1 MLTRFAEI
9 YESPARLGRHAYV
22 DSLSGKIKLPYD
34 PGRGGDVVLPES
46 FVASVR
52 AHIES
57 ALRLEYIDAVFFP
70 DMGHSHFL
78 VPQKIYDEK
87 YSKYPGAEFSRLYE
101 DFMADPDLKIF
112 YHTAE
117 QLSMLDANKKLRPE
131 RRIQERFYSRNL
143 VGDNRGEGRLELVQ
157 NRTHSMNS
165 VSEVPGYYW
174 WGAGFNVS
182 AHKDGCFIYNDR
194 GVERYFDL
202 SLYDLEM
209 DPELAEP
216 DA

>member
-1 MLTRFAEI
+1 MLTRFVEI
-9 YESPARLGRHAYV
+9 YEAPARLGRHAYI
-22 DSLSGKIKLPYD
+22 DTLSGKIKLPYD
-34 PGRGGDVVLPES
+34 AGRGGDVVLPES

-78 VPQKIYDEK
+78 VPQKKYDEK

-101 DFMADPDLKIF
+101 DFMNDPDLKIF

-165 VSEVPGYYW
+165 VSEVTGYYW

-202 SLYDLEM
+202 SLYDLELN
-209 DPELAEP
+209 PEMAEP